1 METVIPLIA
10 IGGLY
15 IISNQNKK
23 QTQNHEESFINKH
36 NILPNTDIPDVNYPS
51 EYPPFTDENSKT
63 TKLSTVNKYDTQH
76 VYTDKYFN
84 AEKNIEK
91 TNSYSPLNEGN
102 IYDNDKKYYS
112 LNGEKVSQDYFRHN
126 NMVPYFGGHIRSR
139 NVDAK
144 ANEQILDSYSG
155 SGSQSFAKREQAPLF
170 SPGENYHW
178 GTGMPNFNDFYK
190 SRVNPSSRMAN
201 VKPFEE
207 ELVGPG
213 LGLGYTTNG
222 SDGFNSGM
230 MNREAWMEK
239 TVDDLRVSTNP
250 KSSGLIALGHEGPAM
265 HYVTNRGFLGNMEKN
280 RPDTTF
286 ELGQDRL
293 MTTVGLEKGPTSR
306 SIQVDRF
313 VSRPETTTEYAGVAS
328 NTNASFYIDGEYKE
342 SIKNQYGD
350 VPLKPAFAGGK
361 GHITESDYG
370 IKTKNAYPNNRTANY
385 QDKYFGPM
393 GGVIGAVVAPL
404 LDALRPSRKENTI
417 GTLRPYQNA
426 KACVNSSYMFNP
438 NDKPLPTIREMT
450 ENSKFH
456 LNTNLQNRGAYAVAD
471 VQPSYTNRKDTDD
484 FYYVGNSSAREG
496 LRDMKNYQAEYN
508 QRNNDIKSSTING
521 RLVQGNM
528 NLYNGNINMIS
539 KPKDNLL
546 VNNRPLAP
554 EGAKKSPSLYNTG
567 KLSGSQE
574 LYQNIQ
580 LDRTQPELLNALKS
594 NPYAIPYRG
603 K

>member
-23 QTQNHEESFINKH
+23 QTQIHEENFANRT
-36 NILPNTDIPDVNYPS
+36 NNLPNTDILDINYPS
-51 EYPPFTDENSKT
+51 EYPPFINEKSRTS
-63 TKLSTVNKYDTQH
+63 KLSTVNKYDTQH

-91 TNSYSPLNEGN
+91 TNLYSPLNEDAVYN
-102 IYDNDKKYYS
+102 NEKQFYS

-144 ANEQILDSYSG
+144 VNEPILDNYAG
-155 SGSQSFAKREQAPLF
+155 SGSQLFAKREQAPMF

-178 GTGMPNFNDFYK
+178 ANGMPNFNDFYK
-190 SRVNPSSRMAN
+190 SRVNPSARMAN

-222 SDGFNSGM
+222 SCGFNSGM
-230 MNREAWMEK
+230 MNREAWTEK
-239 TVDDLRVSTNP
+239 TVDQLRVSTNP
-250 KSSGLIALGHEGPAM
+250 KASEMITIGHEGPAI
-265 HYVTNRGFLGNMEKN
+265 HHITNRGFLGNMEKN
-280 RPDTTF
+280 RPETTF

-293 MTTVGLEKGPTSR
+293 MTTVGLEKAPTAR
-306 SIQVDRF
+306 SLQVDRF
-313 VSRPETTTEYAGVAS
+313 VSRPETTAEYTGVAGNNKS
-328 NTNASFYIDGEYKE
+328 SIYIDGEYKE
-342 SIKNQYGD
+342 SMKNQYGD
-350 VPLKPAFAGGK
+350 IPIQPAFAAGK
-361 GHITESDYG
+361 GYITESDYG
-370 IKTKNAYPNNRTANY
+370 IKSKNAYPNNRSTNY

-426 KACVNSSYMFNP
+426 KSCVNSSYMFNP

-450 ENSKFH
+450 EKSKFH
-456 LNTNLQNRGAYAVAD
+456 LNANPQQKGAYTVTD
-471 VQPSYTNRKDTDD
+471 IQPAHTNRQDTNN
-484 FYYVGNSSAREG
+484 FYYLGNSSAKEG
-496 LRDMKNYQAEYN
+496 VRDMRSYEAEYN
-508 QRNNDIKSSTING
+508 QRNNDIKSSTIDG

-539 KPKDNLL
+539 KPKDNILI
-546 VNNRPLAP
+546 NNRPLAP
-554 EGAKKSPSLYNTG
+554 EGVKKSPSIYNTG
-567 KLSGSQE
+567 KLNGSQE

-580 LDRTQPELLNALKS
+580 LDRTQPEILNALNS
-594 NPYAIPYRG
+594 NPYVIPYRG